1 VARWSPVTVLDL
13 ALLVMVVLSVLAGY
27 RRGAVMQVAGLTG
40 MALGLVAGGF
50 VAPRIA
56 AFSDDPWT
64 QAGLALGALLVGGAI
79 GSAAGSLVGR
89 RLRDRTHQSRL
100 SRLDAVGG
108 SVLSA
113 LALVVTVWFLSL
125 NLASGPFPELARQI
139 RDSSMVRAIDAVMPT
154 PPSLMGEIR
163 RVLNLLGFPDV
174 FVGLPPEPAAPVEPP
189 TGAEARAAFRAV
201 RDAVVEIEEPACGGI
216 VQGSGFVVAPQLV
229 VTNAHVVA
237 GGQDLTIRGGG
248 VRLDAFAV
256 LFDPG
261 LDIAFLHVDG
271 LRATAVEL
279 LQSSVDRGRGGA
291 VVGFPGGGPLT
302 GRAAAVRRSL
312 TAIGRDIYGRGEV
325 RRDVI
330 ELQTKVRPG
339 NSGGPFALEDG
350 SVAGMVFANSTSDSG
365 IGYAI
370 ESTEILPLLL
380 RAESSTRAVGTGP
393 CAN

>member
-1 VARWSPVTVLDL
+1 VSVLDL
-13 ALLVMVVLSVLAGY
+13 ALLVMLVLSVLAGY
-27 RRGAVMQVAGLTG
+27 RRGAVMQVAGLIG
-40 MALGLVAGGF
+40 MVVGLAVGGI

-56 AFSDDPWT
+56 NLSEDAWT

-89 RLRDRTHQSRL
+89 RLRDRTQQSRL
-100 SRLDAVGG
+100 SHVDAVGG

-201 RDAVVEIEEPACGGI
+201 RVSVVEIEEPACGGI

-237 GGQDLTIRGGG
+237 GGQDLTVRIGGD
-248 VRLDAFAV
+248 RLDAIAV

-261 LDIAFLHVDG
+261 LDIAFLRVDA
-271 LRATAVEL
+271 LHAPPVEL
-279 LQSSVDRGRGGA
+279 LQSSVDRGGAGA

-339 NSGGPFALEDG
+339 NSGGPFALADG
-350 SVAGMVFANSTSDSG
+350 NVAGMVFANSTSDPG

-370 ESTEILPLLL
+370 ASTEIAPLMA
-380 RAESSTRAVGTGP
+380 RAESRTRAVGTGP
-393 CAN
+393 CAT